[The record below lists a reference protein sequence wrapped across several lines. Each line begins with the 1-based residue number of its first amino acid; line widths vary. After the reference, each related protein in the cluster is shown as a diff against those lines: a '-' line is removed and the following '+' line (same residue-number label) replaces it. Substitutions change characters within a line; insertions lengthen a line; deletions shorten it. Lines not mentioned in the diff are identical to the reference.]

1 MSARSSLATAM
12 TAALFALAMHAPAQ
26 AAVAAADTAR
36 TAPATAAG
44 DDGNGND
51 NGKAAAGPQV
61 IDADPAKDVAGAW
74 AAFLDQAQFEPT
86 YATYDVLTALGYG
99 AEGVD
104 KGACA
109 DQREALAAAVRAVP
123 VSIAIRRA
131 EMLCAEATGDE
142 PGAERA
148 LAALAALSKHALA
161 EYGEGA
167 LRRPI
172 RVVQPWDVYALVHS
186 LGYDFQYEYHTQV
199 RPTRYF
205 PLTVAV
211 WDAQREV
218 ERHLA
223 FDYIDTTVRIDRASE
238 NAGWPVLRDDNALA
252 YARGQAQNEDT
263 IGIDVLGVSEA
274 LDAESDAERVA
285 LLRKAAERGGLQAL
299 ALWAATCSDLRAP
312 KGCADGFIDTVLPLA
327 ERRQALPMALL
338 SHAYRLGLGVEQD
351 FANADRLLA
360 AADKRWHRGDAAVYL
375 TWLMLQ
381 QSLGVQAMAYLP
393 QLRESAAAGNPDA
406 RYLVL
411 LFRHADDDATY
422 DASDIAFLE
431 DPANNGI
438 GAGHAL
444 LGIYHQARG
453 DTQAAM
459 RSHARGAAA
468 GNPRSQFV
476 TGGALWAGVHGVKT
490 DRVEGE
496 RLLRLAADGGET
508 GAMRSMAHVEAERG
522 ALKNAVRWLGPAIMR
537 GDADAALTLA
547 DFYAAGDAEQVGG
560 TLEDAV
566 RLYGL
571 LDEHHD
577 MPDARRRLAFLAME
591 GRGMD
596 KDPRKA
602 RALLERD
609 AEKDDVESQTVLGL
623 SLLEGRLGRVD
634 EKNGTRW
641 IERAVAKGDPEA
653 RAAYGSWLIGRP
665 TTAERGRGA
674 GMLEALLSE
683 DNSDGARNN
692 LAWARCVSPHADI
705 RDPEKGMTVAR
716 PMEDDPRTGAGA
728 MDTVAACYAATG
740 DFDKAVAVQQR
751 AMEMAGVDESD
762 PDSTMPGRLK
772 LYRAGKVFV
781 DAP

>member
-36 TAPATAAG
+36 TASA
-44 DDGNGND
+44 
-51 NGKAAAGPQV
+51 AAAGPQV

-86 YATYDVLTALGYG
+86 YAAYDVLTAVGYG

-104 KGACA
+104 KSACA

-131 EMLCAEATGDE
+131 EMLCAEAAGDE

-148 LAALAALSKHALA
+148 LTALAALSKHAFA
-161 EYGEGA
+161 DYGEGA
-167 LRRPI
+167 QRRPI
-172 RVVQPWDVYALVHS
+172 RVVQPWDIYALLHS
-186 LGYDFQYEYHTQV
+186 LGHEFQYEYHV
-199 RPTRYF
+199 APRPARFF
-205 PLTVAV
+205 PLIVAV

-238 NAGWPVLRDDNALA
+238 NAGWPVLRDENALA

-274 LDAESDAERVA
+274 LEAESDVERLA
-285 LLRKAAERGGLQAL
+285 LLRKTAERGGLQAL
-299 ALWAATCSDLRAP
+299 ALWAATCSDLNAP
-312 KGCADGFIDTVLPLA
+312 KGCADGLIDTLLPLA

-381 QSLGVQAMAYLP
+381 QSLGVQAIAYLP
-393 QLRESAAAGNPDA
+393 HLREAAAAGNADA

-411 LFRHADDDATY
+411 VFRQGDEAATY

-431 DPANNGI
+431 DPANNGT
-438 GAGHAL
+438 GAGHAV
-444 LGIYHQARG
+444 LGVYRQSRG
-453 DTQAAM
+453 DTEAAM
-459 RSHARGAAA
+459 RSYARAAQA
-468 GNPRSQFV
+468 GNPRSQSII
-476 TGGALWAGVHGVKT
+476 GAALWTGAQGLKR
-490 DRVEGE
+490 DPAEAE
-496 RLLRLAADGGET
+496 RLLRLAADGGDT
-508 GAMRSMAHVEAERG
+508 GAMRLMAYVEVERDAQG
-522 ALKNAVRWLGPAIMR
+522 DAVRWLGPAILR
-537 GDADAALTLA
+537 GDAEAALTLA
-547 DFYAAGDAEQVGG
+547 DFFADGDPEQVGG

-566 RLYGL
+566 RLYGV

-577 MPDARRRLAFLAME
+577 MAEARRRLAFLAME

-634 EKNGTRW
+634 EKNGRRW
-641 IERAVAKGDPEA
+641 VERAVAQGDPDA

-665 TTAERGRGA
+665 AADERGRGA
-674 GMLEALLSE
+674 GMLEALLS
-683 DNSDGARNN
+683 DAQHSGARNN
-692 LAWARCVSPHADI
+692 LAWARCVSSHADI
-705 RDPEKGMTVAR
+705 RDGAKGLAVAR
-716 PMEDDPRTGAGA
+716 PMEDDPDTEAGA

-751 AMEMAGVDESD
+751 AIAMLP
-762 PDSTMPGRLK
+762 PDSADAAPNGGMAQRLA
-772 LYRAGKVFV
+772 LYRKKQAYIETK
-781 DAP
+781 